1 MSHPFPKTP
10 CSVLVTKQIEREKG
24 MQGSQY
30 SKIALERGLAEK
42 EDNKVQEVKEERA
55 VDGEQK
61 GVIDDVDTTRVYS
74 RDSYARETFKALEQL
89 RDSSLLTDLTL
100 STENGQRLHAHSLV
114 LAAVS
119 FLVHHSLTHQRL
131 PKDMNIQT
139 EIFISLGSEVR
150 CVGLAAVTEFA
161 YTGAISA
168 LNRDSLAQIQTAA
181 KTLGVPRVLELCR
194 KEEGKMKKEVE
205 KRAEEN
211 KVSAEEQM
219 KLTLQSIRQLWKE
232 GVGCD
237 VELEV
242 DGTSFHV
249 HKVLMAASS
258 DFFRGMFTSGMKES
272 QQPCVALPFLEAA
285 ELEAMIGCSYSGS
298 LPLSWGRVFE
308 ITCTALQLQFQP
320 ALSLC
325 LNFLEQEI
333 DAHSC
338 LDVASFAEA
347 YGMPELLEVANS
359 FVLRHFQNVAAT
371 PKFQDLPAKKLR
383 RYLKSDSLFVPSE
396 LVVFKAVVA
405 WIEACP
411 SKRLKLTKELMKK
424 VHFPL
429 MNVKEFNEVKTT
441 KLWSEHNTEGL
452 YLTILEDFH
461 SHHVAPRTLLVLV
474 GGDQISADFSRR
486 SPSRELWF
494 GNSLRNY
501 TGIVKNVEWRLL
513 GEMPKP
519 PRLSHEVAVLTGK
532 LYVVGG
538 QSYEGTLDVFN
549 STYRY
554 DPLQNLWERLADLHK
569 TRCNFSMVVLDRMI
583 YAIGGDIDPE
593 TNLDSVERYCPN
605 TDTWSFSR
613 PLDMTLSCH
622 AATMLDGKI
631 FISGGLDCR
640 HQCRVSMF
648 LYHPERGTTYLAEM
662 SQPRARHCMETLNG
676 NLYVAG
682 GVTVD
687 ENMTSIDQLACEVY
701 DSVSDLWSAL
711 TPLAVPHVGAASVVL
726 EGMLYVLG
734 GYCQE
739 DYRETR
745 LVHRYDPT
753 IQFWENMGEM
763 PGPNTDI
770 RACLLHLPNHLR
782 Q

>member
-1 MSHPFPKTP
+1 
-10 CSVLVTKQIEREKG
+10 
-24 MQGSQY
+24 
-30 SKIALERGLAEK
+30 
-42 EDNKVQEVKEERA
+42 
-55 VDGEQK
+55 
-61 GVIDDVDTTRVYS
+61 
-74 RDSYARETFKALEQL
+74 
-89 RDSSLLTDLTL
+89 
-100 STENGQRLHAHSLV
+100 
-114 LAAVS
+114 
-119 FLVHHSLTHQRL
+119 
-131 PKDMNIQT
+131 MNTQT

-150 CVGLAAVTEFA
+150 CVGLAGVTEFA

-168 LNRDSLAQIQTAA
+168 LNRHTLAQIQTAA
-181 KTLGVPRVLELCR
+181 ETLGVPRVLELCS
-194 KEEGKMKKEVE
+194 KELGKMKKGVE
-205 KRAEEN
+205 KRAEEK

-219 KLTLQSIRQLWKE
+219 KLTLQSIRQLWGE

-242 DGTSFHV
+242 GGTSFHV
-249 HKVLMAASS
+249 HRVLLAASS

-298 LPLSWGRVFE
+298 LPLSWRRVFE

-429 MNVKEFNEVKTT
+429 MNIKEFNEVKTT
-441 KLWSEHNTEGL
+441 KLWSECNTEGL

-461 SHHVAPRTLLVLV
+461 SHHVAPRTLCRVYLPKDSLVLV

-538 QSYEGTLDVFN
+538 QSYEGMLDIFN
-549 STYRY
+549 SNYRY

-593 TNLDSVERYCPN
+593 TNLDSVECYCPN
-605 TDTWSFSR
+605 TDSW
-613 PLDMTLSCH
+613 
-622 AATMLDGKI
+622 
-631 FISGGLDCR
+631 
-640 HQCRVSMF
+640 
-648 LYHPERGTTYLAEM
+648 RGTTYLAEM

-676 NLYVAG
+676 RLYVAG

-726 EGMLYVLG
+726 EGILYVLG